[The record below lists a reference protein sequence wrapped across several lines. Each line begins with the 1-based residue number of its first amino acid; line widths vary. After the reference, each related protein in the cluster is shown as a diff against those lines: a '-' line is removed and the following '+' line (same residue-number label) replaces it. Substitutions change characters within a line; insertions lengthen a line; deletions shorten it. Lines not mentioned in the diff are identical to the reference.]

1 MNTIEVFTQFVTVL
15 NGNHF
20 AAVVLIALFAIN
32 NRRPP
37 KA

>member
-1 MNTIEVFTQFVTVL
+1 MLATLTQFLTVL

-20 AAVVLIALFAIN
+20 AAVVLIALVAVA

-37 KA
+37 KD

>member
-1 MNTIEVFTQFVTVL
+1 MEMIGALTQLLIVL
-15 NGNHF
+15 NTHQF
-20 AAVVLIALFAIN
+20 AAVVLIALVAVN